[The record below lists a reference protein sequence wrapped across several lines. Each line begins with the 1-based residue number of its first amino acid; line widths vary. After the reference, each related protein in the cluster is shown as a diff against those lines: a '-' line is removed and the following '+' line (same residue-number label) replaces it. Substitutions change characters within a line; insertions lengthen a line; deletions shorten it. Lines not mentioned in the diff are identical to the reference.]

1 MIEISKFK
9 TNDTGQIDKAY
20 AIRNTVFVI
29 EQEVDEREEYDEFE
43 DESIH
48 FLVSVNKEPVATAR
62 WRTTANGIK
71 LERFAVLQEYRGKGM
86 GLSILK
92 AVVADLPKMDA
103 IVYLH
108 AQVQV
113 TGFYEKVGFKKVGP
127 EFVEANIRH
136 YKMTL

>member
-9 TNDTGQIDKAY
+9 TNDTALINKAY
-20 AIRNTVFVI
+20 AIRNVVFVI

-48 FLVSVNKEPVATAR
+48 FLVSIDNNPVATAR
-62 WRTTANGIK
+62 WRTTDNGIK
-71 LERFAVLQEYRGKGM
+71 LERFAVLKDYRGKGM
-86 GLSILK
+86 GLKILK
-92 AVVADLPKMDA
+92 AVISDLPKTEA
-103 IVYLH
+103 TVYLH

-113 TGFYEKVGFKKVGP
+113 TGFYKKVGFNEIGD